1 MRSYLDSSVILDLV
15 FNKGSIVFSDAINK
29 SEKLTSRLTQVEVL
43 RNVTRVNPGLLVD
56 AAEVLSR
63 IKFVEMTQTIINTAS
78 TYPQEITLKSSD
90 AIHMATAEH
99 LLDIEDVLITYDK
112 QMALNADRL
121 GIKVLS
127 AL

>member
-43 RNVTRVNPGLLVD
+43 RSVTRVDPSLLID
-56 AAEVLSR
+56 AAEILSR
-63 IKFVEMTQTIINTAS
+63 VKFVEMTQSIINTAS

-90 AIHMATAEH
+90 AIHMASAEH

-121 GIKVLS
+121 GIKVLT

>member
-43 RNVTRVNPGLLVD
+43 RSVTRVDPELLVD
-56 AAEVLSR
+56 AAEILSR
-63 IKFVEMTQTIINTAS
+63 IKFVEMTQSIINTAS

-99 LLDIEDVLITYDK
+99 LLDVDDVLLTYDK

-121 GIKVLS
+121 GIKVLT

>member
-43 RNVTRVNPGLLVD
+43 RNVTRVNHGLLVD

-121 GIKVLS
+121 GIKVLT

>member
-1 MRSYLDSSVILDLV
+1 LRSYLDSSVILDLV

-43 RNVTRVNPGLLVD
+43 RSVTRVDPSLLID
-56 AAEVLSR
+56 AAEILSR
-63 IKFVEMTQTIINTAS
+63 VKFVEMTQSIINTAS

-112 QMALNADRL
+112 QMVLNARRL
-121 GIKVLS
+121 GVKVLTN
-127 AL
+127 L

>member
-1 MRSYLDSSVILDLV
+1 MKSYFDSSVILDLI

-43 RNVTRVNPGLLVD
+43 RSVTRVDPSLLID
-56 AAEVLSR
+56 AAEILSR
-63 IKFVEMTQTIINTAS
+63 VKFVEMTQSIINTAS

-99 LLDIEDVLITYDK
+99 LLDVDDVLLTYDK

-121 GIKVLS
+121 GIKVLT

>member
-43 RNVTRVNPGLLVD
+43 RSVTRVDPSLLID
-56 AAEVLSR
+56 AAEILSR
-63 IKFVEMTQTIINTAS
+63 VKFVEMTQSIINTAS

-112 QMALNADRL
+112 QMVLNARRL
-121 GIKVLS
+121 GVKVLTN
-127 AL
+127 L

>member
-43 RNVTRVNPGLLVD
+43 RSVTRVDPELLID
-56 AAEVLSR
+56 AAEILSR
-63 IKFVEMTQTIINTAS
+63 VKFVEMTQSIINTAS
-78 TYPQEITLKSSD
+78 TYPQEISLKSSD

-99 LLDIEDVLITYDK
+99 LLDVDDVLLTYDK
-112 QMALNADRL
+112 QMVLNAQRL
-121 GIKVLS
+121 GVKVLTNF
-127 AL
+127 

>member
-1 MRSYLDSSVILDLV
+1 MKSYLDSSVILDLI
-15 FNKGSIVFSDAINK
+15 FNKGSIDFSDAINK

-43 RNVTRVNPGLLVD
+43 RSVTRVDPSLLID
-56 AAEVLSR
+56 AAEILSR
-63 IKFVEMTQTIINTAS
+63 VKFVEMTQSIINTAS

-112 QMALNADRL
+112 QMVLNARRL
-121 GIKVLS
+121 GVKVLTN
-127 AL
+127 L

>member
-1 MRSYLDSSVILDLV
+1 MKSYLDSSVILDLV

-43 RNVTRVNPGLLVD
+43 RSVTRVDPELLVD
-56 AAEVLSR
+56 AAEILSR

-112 QMALNADRL
+112 QMVLNARRL
-121 GIKVLS
+121 GVKVLTN
-127 AL
+127 L

>member
-1 MRSYLDSSVILDLV
+1 MKSYLDSSVILDLV

-43 RNVTRVNPGLLVD
+43 RSVTRVDPSLLID
-56 AAEVLSR
+56 AAEILSR
-63 IKFVEMTQTIINTAS
+63 VKFVEMTQSIINTAS

-112 QMALNADRL
+112 QMVLNARRL
-121 GIKVLS
+121 GVKVLTN
-127 AL
+127 L

>member
-1 MRSYLDSSVILDLV
+1 LV

-43 RNVTRVNPGLLVD
+43 RSVTRVDPSLLID
-56 AAEVLSR
+56 AAEILSR
-63 IKFVEMTQTIINTAS
+63 VKFVEMTQSIINTAS

-99 LLDIEDVLITYDK
+99 LLDVDDVLLTYDK
-112 QMALNADRL
+112 QMVLNAQRL
-121 GIKVLS
+121 GVKVLTNF
-127 AL
+127 

>member
-1 MRSYLDSSVILDLV
+1 MRSYLDSSVILDLI
-15 FNKGSIVFSDAINK
+15 FNKGSIDFSDAINK

-90 AIHMATAEH
+90 AIHIATAEH

-112 QMALNADRL
+112 QMVLNARRL
-121 GIKVLS
+121 GVKVLTN
-127 AL
+127 L

>member
-15 FNKGSIVFSDAINK
+15 LNKGSIVFSDAINK

-43 RNVTRVNPGLLVD
+43 RSVTRVDPELLVD
-56 AAEVLSR
+56 AAEILSR
-63 IKFVEMTQTIINTAS
+63 IKFVEMTQSIINTAS

-112 QMALNADRL
+112 QMVLNARRL
-121 GIKVLS
+121 GVKVLTDY
-127 AL
+127 

>member
-121 GIKVLS
+121 GIKVLT

>member
-1 MRSYLDSSVILDLV
+1 MRSYLDSSVILDLI

-29 SEKLTSRLTQVEVL
+29 SEKFTSRLTQVEVL

-112 QMALNADRL
+112 QMVLNARRL
-121 GIKVLS
+121 GVKVLTN
-127 AL
+127 L

>member
-1 MRSYLDSSVILDLV
+1 M
-15 FNKGSIVFSDAINK
+15 
-29 SEKLTSRLTQVEVL
+29 L

-99 LLDIEDVLITYDK
+99 LLDVDDVLLTYDK

-121 GIKVLS
+121 GIKVLT

>member
-1 MRSYLDSSVILDLV
+1 MRTYLDSSVILDLV

-99 LLDIEDVLITYDK
+99 LLDIEDALITYDK
-112 QMALNADRL
+112 QMVLNAQRL
-121 GIKVLS
+121 GVKVLTNF
-127 AL
+127 

>member
-99 LLDIEDVLITYDK
+99 LLDVDDVLLTYDK

-121 GIKVLS
+121 GIKVLT

>member
-1 MRSYLDSSVILDLV
+1 MKSYLDSSVILDLV

-99 LLDIEDVLITYDK
+99 LLDVDDVLLTYDK
-112 QMALNADRL
+112 QMAINAKRL
-121 GIKVLS
+121 GLKVASSL
-127 AL
+127 

>member
-1 MRSYLDSSVILDLV
+1 MKSYLDSSVILDLI

-43 RNVTRVNPGLLVD
+43 RSVTRVDPSLLID
-56 AAEVLSR
+56 AAEILSR
-63 IKFVEMTQTIINTAS
+63 VKFVEMTQSIINTAS

-90 AIHMATAEH
+90 AIHMASAEH

-112 QMALNADRL
+112 QMVLNAQRL
-121 GIKVLS
+121 GVKVLTN
-127 AL
+127 L

>member
-1 MRSYLDSSVILDLV
+1 MRSYLDSSVILDLI
-15 FNKGSIVFSDAINK
+15 FNKGSIDFSDAINK

-43 RNVTRVNPGLLVD
+43 RSVTRVDPELLVD
-56 AAEVLSR
+56 AAEILSR
-63 IKFVEMTQTIINTAS
+63 IKFVEMTQSIINTAS

-112 QMALNADRL
+112 QMVLNARRL
-121 GIKVLS
+121 GVKVLTN
-127 AL
+127 L

>member
-1 MRSYLDSSVILDLV
+1 MRTYLDSSVILDLIL
-15 FNKGSIVFSDAINK
+15 NKGTLVFSDSINK
-29 SEKLTSRLTQVEVL
+29 SEKFTSRLTQVEVL
-43 RNVTRVNPGLLVD
+43 RNVIRVDPELLVD

-112 QMALNADRL
+112 QMVLNARRL
-121 GIKVLS
+121 GVKVLTN
-127 AL
+127 L

>member
-43 RNVTRVNPGLLVD
+43 RSVTRVDPSLLID
-56 AAEVLSR
+56 AAEILSR
-63 IKFVEMTQTIINTAS
+63 VKFVEMTQSIINTAS

-121 GIKVLS
+121 GIKVLT

>member
-1 MRSYLDSSVILDLV
+1 MKSYLDSSVILDLI
-15 FNKGSIVFSDAINK
+15 FNKGSIDFSDAINK

-43 RNVTRVNPGLLVD
+43 RSVTRVDPSLLID
-56 AAEVLSR
+56 AAEILSR
-63 IKFVEMTQTIINTAS
+63 VKFVEMTQSIINTAS

-99 LLDIEDVLITYDK
+99 LLDVDDVLLTYDK

-121 GIKVLS
+121 GIKVLT

>member
-112 QMALNADRL
+112 QMVLNAQRL
-121 GIKVLS
+121 GVKVLTN
-127 AL
+127 L